1 MRAIY
6 KRELKA
12 YFSSMTGYIFMA
24 FIIFLV
30 GIYFT
35 AYNLTYGLSNFGIV
49 LHASV
54 FAFLIV
60 VPILTMRLL
69 AEERKQKTDQ
79 MLITS
84 PIRVTD
90 IILGKYL
97 ALLTIFTMPVLLFMA
112 YPLILSKY
120 GEVSFK
126 MAYTAIFGYY
136 LLGAAYLSVGL
147 FISSVTESQVIAAV
161 LGFGILLASYMTEG
175 LTSFI
180 SGTAFAS
187 FIGFSAVIIIFMLVL
202 YLFTKSLLAAA
213 TIGVILEVILTAFY
227 IFNSS
232 IFEGAL
238 SKVISIADLAGRY
251 ESFVLGIFD
260 ITGVVYYLSVIF
272 LFIFLTVQSI
282 EKRRWS

>member
-84 PIRVTD
+84 PLRVTD

-97 ALLTIFTMPVLLFMA
+97 ALLTIFIIPVLLFMS
-112 YPLILSKY
+112 YPLILSKF

-213 TIGVILEVILTAFY
+213 TTGVILEVILTAFY

>member
-84 PIRVTD
+84 PLRVTD

-97 ALLTIFTMPVLLFMA
+97 ALLTIFTIPVLLFMS
-112 YPLILSKY
+112 YPLILSKF

-213 TIGVILEVILTAFY
+213 TTGVILEVILTAFY

-238 SKVISIADLAGRY
+238 SRVISIADLAGRY

>member
-84 PIRVTD
+84 PLRVTD

-97 ALLTIFTMPVLLFMA
+97 ALLTIFTIPVLLFMS
-112 YPLILSKY
+112 YPLILSKF

-202 YLFTKSLLAAA
+202 YLFIKSLLAAA
-213 TIGVILEVILTAFY
+213 TTGVILEVILTAFY

-282 EKRRWS
+282 ENRRWS

>member
-6 KRELKA
+6 KRELRA

>member
-97 ALLTIFTMPVLLFMA
+97 ALLTIFTIPVLLFMA
-112 YPLILSKY
+112 YPLILSKF

-126 MAYTAIFGYY
+126 MAYTAISGYY

-202 YLFTKSLLAAA
+202 YLFTKSLLAAV
-213 TIGVILEVILTAFY
+213 TTGVILEVILTAFY

-238 SKVISIADLAGRY
+238 SRVLSIADLAGRY

>member
-1 MRAIY
+1 MTAIY

-79 MLITS
+79 MLLTS
-84 PIRVTD
+84 SLRV
-90 IILGKYL
+90 IEIVIGKYL
-97 ALLTIFTMPVLLFMA
+97 ALLTIFTIPVLLFMA
-112 YPLILSKY
+112 YPLILSKF
-120 GEVSFK
+120 GEISFK

-136 LLGAAYLSVGL
+136 LLGAAYLSIGM
-147 FISSVTESQVIAAV
+147 FISSITESQVIAAV
-161 LGFGILLASYMTEG
+161 LGFGILLASYMIDG

-180 SGTAFAS
+180 SSTAFTS
-187 FIGFSAVIIIFMLVL
+187 FIGFSAVIIIFMIVL
-202 YLFTKSLLAAA
+202 YIFTKNLLTAA
-213 TIGVILEVILTAFY
+213 TAGLILEVILTAFY

-232 IFEGAL
+232 IFEGAV
-238 SKVISIADLAGRY
+238 SKILSIADLAGRY
-251 ESFVLGIFD
+251 ENFVLGIFD
-260 ITGVVYYLSVIF
+260 ITGIVYYLSVISI
-272 LFIFLTVQSI
+272 FIFLTVQSI